1 MAKTLNQFLEGK
13 TAASGYLKVKSP
25 DEQKFVDKHVRVD
38 NADRNGN
45 GDEVFKASK
54 IKTIDRKQGRKGYNP
69 GEDEKVYESLESV
82 DEVAPPGKEKMVKA
96 IKKAYS
102 KDGVL
107 TAKEKAIA
115 YATAWKAKK
124 ANEAVEELD
133 ELSEPTKDS
142 YAKKAV
148 KQLPGLFNK
157 SGNDA
162 DAARKYYNRKN
173 TVRKISNEEV
183 EDLGEVSQKMV
194 RAYRDKARDDKEN
207 AEDERAYYKAHNDST
222 SAEDQK
228 IRKRTAGIKL
238 AGKKIH
244 GGAKVRMGEEIEQ
257 VDEISKPV
265 LSRYIN
271 KAADRMS
278 TQGVTA
284 GLKIAADEKSSNN
297 FKNIAKRQKGIA
309 TAVKKLAKE
318 EFFDLLA
325 DGEIVFENEEIRA
338 ISERE
343 VTLLA
348 TVLDKLSEENQVQ
361 FCEVAKSSS
370 DGFDK
375 MLSFAIQ
382 NKGE

>member
-13 TAASGYLKVKSP
+13 TAATGYLKVKSP

-38 NADRNGN
+38 TADANGN
-45 GDEVFKASK
+45 GDEVFKAAK
-54 IKTIDRKQGRKGYNP
+54 VKTIERKSGRKGYDP
-69 GEDEKVYESLESV
+69 GDDEKVYESLESV

-124 ANEAVEELD
+124 ANEEIEQID
-133 ELSEPTKDS
+133 ELSAATKDS
-142 YAKKAV
+142 YAQKAG
-148 KQLPGLFNK
+148 KQLPGLFKK
-157 SGNDA
+157 SASSA
-162 DAARKYYNRKN
+162 DDARKYYNRKN
-173 TVRKISNEEV
+173 TVRKVANEE
-183 EDLGEVSQKMV
+183 
-194 RAYRDKARDDKEN
+194 A
-207 AEDERAYYKAHNDST
+207 
-222 SAEDQK
+222 
-228 IRKRTAGIKL
+228 
-238 AGKKIH
+238 
-244 GGAKVRMGEEIEQ
+244 EQ
-257 VDEISKPV
+257 VDEIFDKTPAGKAKAVS
-265 LSRYIN
+265 YIN
-271 KAADRMS
+271 KAAERIG

-284 GLKIAADEKSSNN
+284 GLKIAADEPSKKN
-297 FKNIAKRQKGIA
+297 FKKMGNRQKGIER
-309 TAVKKLAKE
+309 AVNKLSKE

-325 DGEIVFENEEIRA
+325 TGELVFENEEIRTV
-338 ISERE
+338 SNRE

-348 TVLDKLSEENQVQ
+348 TVLDKLSEENQIQ
-361 FCEVAKSSS
+361 FCEVATKSL

>member
-13 TAASGYLKVKSP
+13 TAATGYLKVKSP

-38 NADRNGN
+38 NPDRNGN
-45 GDEVFKASK
+45 DDEVFKASK
-54 IKTIDRKQGRKGYNP
+54 IKPIDRKQGRKGYNP

-96 IKKAYS
+96 IKKEYS

-124 ANEAVEELD
+124 ANE
-133 ELSEPTKDS
+133 
-142 YAKKAV
+142 
-148 KQLPGLFNK
+148 
-157 SGNDA
+157 
-162 DAARKYYNRKN
+162 
-173 TVRKISNEEV
+173 EV
-183 EDLGEVSQKMV
+183 EALGELSQKMV

-207 AEDERAYYKAHNDST
+207 AEDDREFYKAQKDST

-228 IRKRTAGIKL
+228 IRKRTAGIKM
-238 AGKKIH
+238 AGRKIH
-244 GGAKVRMGEEIEQ
+244 GGAKVRMGEEFI
-257 VDEISKPV
+257 
-265 LSRYIN
+265 
-271 KAADRMS
+271 
-278 TQGVTA
+278 
-284 GLKIAADEKSSNN
+284 
-297 FKNIAKRQKGIA
+297 
-309 TAVKKLAKE
+309 
-318 EFFDLLA
+318 DLLA
-325 DGEIVFENEEIRA
+325 TGEIVFANEEIRS

-343 VTLLA
+343 VTLIA
-348 TVLDKLSEENQVQ
+348 TVLNRLSEENQDQ
-361 FCEVAKSSS
+361 FCEVALKSL